1 MKFVIIKTLISI
13 FILILAM
20 LGGIGYFGYTKFQ
33 TPSLNAASKIITI
46 SKGAGSLVISEQLKA
61 EGVVSDSYVFM
72 AAVKFLPPMGTIKA
86 GEYEFQPQ
94 MMMADVISKLK
105 KGDIYKRQFT
115 IPEGLTSFEILERLK
130 NVSDIVI
137 DDVPIPEEGS
147 LLPDTYQYTK
157 DDKLSAH
164 ISTMQSAL
172 KTFLDK
178 EWVGRDTNLPF
189 TTIEQALTLA
199 SIVEK
204 ETGVASERKRI
215 AGVFINRLRIG
226 MPLQTDPTVIYA
238 LTKGQHKND
247 GQGPLGRKLYSKDLS
262 VDSPYNTYKNVGLP
276 PTPIA
281 NAGRDAILAVLHPET
296 NDFLFF
302 VADGTGGHVFA
313 RTLSEHNQNVA
324 NWRKLRRSTDEGAK
338 PESKD

>member
-20 LGGIGYFGYTKFQ
+20 LGSIGYFGYTKFQ
-33 TPSLNAASKIITI
+33 TPAFNAVSKIITI
-46 SKGAGSLVISEQLKA
+46 PKGAGSLVISEQLKA
-61 EGVVSDSYVFM
+61 EGVISDPYVFM
-72 AAVKFLPPMGTIKA
+72 AAVKFLPPMDTIKA

-94 MMMADVISKLK
+94 TSMADVISKLK

-115 IPEGLTSFEILERLK
+115 IPEGLTSFEITERLRS
-130 NVSDIVI
+130 VPDIQIVEI
-137 DDVPIPEEGS
+137 AQPAEGT
-147 LLPDTYQYTK
+147 LLPDTYQYVK
-157 DDKLSAH
+157 DE
-164 ISTMQSAL
+164 STNNLIYKMQESL
-172 KTFLDK
+172 RGFLDK
-178 EWVGRDTNLPF
+178 EWATRDADLPF
-189 TTIEQALTLA
+189 TSVEQALTLA

-215 AGVFINRLRIG
+215 AGVFVNRLRQGI
-226 MPLQTDPTVIYA
+226 PLQSDPTVIYA
-238 LTKGQHKND
+238 LTKGQPKND

-276 PTPIA
+276 PAPIA
-281 NAGRDAILAVLHPET
+281 NAGRDAILAVLHPEP

-313 RTLSEHNQNVA
+313 RTLGEHNQNVA